1 MKTNCITGRVL
12 AGAGLLLLL
21 CVPADADEKTPAA
34 ACRSVHLFYSAPE
47 GVAFYNEVT
56 VGQSAAGSYFMAC
69 GFDVGYFGIQQ
80 LVIGKKVVLFSVWD
94 PGKQS
99 DPNQVEQDQRVQTLY
114 HGEGV
119 RVGRFGNEGTGG
131 QSFFDYDWNVGK
143 TYRFYVTARPAG
155 DRPSQERMAFAAFF
169 YVPEQQ
175 AWKHLATFSTVSQG
189 RGLRGY
195 YSFIEDFRRNGVSA
209 TEARRARFGNGW
221 IRAKDGQWM
230 ALTRARFTADG
241 NPALNIDAGVAGDA
255 FFLATGGKTQNRN
268 TRLGKMIDR
277 PPSGIDLP
285 IVTKPEKK

>member
-1 MKTNCITGRVL
+1 MKTNCTTGRLL

-21 CVPADADEKTPAA
+21 CASARADEKMTAV
-34 ACRSVHLFYSAPE
+34 ACRSVHLFFPAPE

-56 VGQSAAGSYFMAC
+56 VGQSAAGTYFMAC
-69 GFDVGYFGIQQ
+69 GFEE
-80 LVIGKKVVLFSVWD
+80 VLFSVWD

-99 DPNQVEQDQRVQTLY
+99 DPNQVEKDKQVKTLY

-131 QSFFDYDWNVGK
+131 QSFFDYDWNAGK
-143 TYRFYVTARPAG
+143 TYRFFVMARPAG
-155 DRPSQERMAFAAFF
+155 DRTAFAAFF
-169 YVPEQQ
+169 YLPEKT
-175 AWKHLATFSTVSQG
+175 AWKHLVTFSTISQG

-221 IRAKDGQWM
+221 IRSKDEQWV
-230 ALTRARFTADG
+230 ALTRARFTAEG
-241 NPALNIDAGVAGDA
+241 NPALNIDAGVAGDC
-255 FFLATGGKTQNRN
+255 FFLATGGKTQNRS
-268 TRLGKMIDR
+268 TPLGKMINR

-285 IVTKPEKK
+285 IVSKPEEK

>member
-1 MKTNCITGRVL
+1 MLC
-12 AGAGLLLLL
+12 LL
-21 CVPADADEKTPAA
+21 CASARADEKTTAV

-56 VGQSAAGSYFMAC
+56 VGQSAAGTYFMAC
-69 GFDVGYFGIQQ
+69 GFDLGYFGIQQ
-80 LVIGKKVVLFSVWD
+80 SAIGKKVVIFSVWD

-99 DPNQVEQDQRVQTLY
+99 DPKQVEQDKQVKALY

-131 QSFFDYDWNVGK
+131 QSFFDYDWSPGK
-143 TYRFYVTARPAG
+143 TYRFFLMARPAG
-155 DRPSQERMAFAAFF
+155 DRTAFAAFF
-169 YVPEQQ
+169 YLPEKK
-175 AWKHLATFSTVSQG
+175 AWKHLATFSTISQG

-221 IRAKDGQWM
+221 IRSKDGQWV
-230 ALTRARFTADG
+230 ALTRARFTADR
-241 NPALNIDAGVAGDA
+241 NPALNIDAGVAGDC
-255 FFLATGGKTQNRN
+255 FFLATGGKTQNRS
-268 TRLGKMIDR
+268 TPLGKMIDR

-285 IVTKPEKK
+285 IVSKPEKE

>member
-1 MKTNCITGRVL
+1 LKTNCTTGRLL
-12 AGAGLLLLL
+12 AGVGLLCLL
-21 CVPADADEKTPAA
+21 CASARADEKTTAV

-56 VGQSAAGSYFMAC
+56 VGQSAAGTYFMAC
-69 GFDVGYFGIQQ
+69 GFDLGYFGIQQ
-80 LVIGKKVVLFSVWD
+80 SAIGKKVVIFSVWD

-99 DPNQVEQDQRVQTLY
+99 DPKQVEQDKQVKALY

-131 QSFFDYDWNVGK
+131 QSFFDYDWSPGK
-143 TYRFYVTARPAG
+143 TYRFFLMARPAG
-155 DRPSQERMAFAAFF
+155 DRTAFAAFF
-169 YVPEQQ
+169 YLPEKK
-175 AWKHLATFSTVSQG
+175 AWKHLATFSTISQG

-221 IRAKDGQWM
+221 IRSKDGQWV
-230 ALTRARFTADG
+230 ALTRARFTADR
-241 NPALNIDAGVAGDA
+241 NPALNIDAGVAGDC
-255 FFLATGGKTQNRN
+255 FFLATGGKTQNRS
-268 TRLGKMIDR
+268 TPLGKMIDR

-285 IVTKPEKK
+285 IVSKPEKE